1 MPLILSRRPRF
12 LLLATLCLGFWSA
25 SFQSASAAGAVGM
38 PPSVLGALK
47 NQKLSLGDLG
57 IWIQAVD
64 SNKPLLAHLPD
75 DLFNPAS
82 VMKLV
87 TSVVALD
94 VLGSNFQWTTR
105 VYADALPVNGVVH
118 GNLYIQ
124 GEGDPWFRSED
135 LWDLIRQLRDLGI
148 HEVTGKLVLD
158 NSYFDPGSIDP
169 SDFDDHPER
178 VYNALP
184 QALLLDNR
192 ATRVVIAPPDRNG
205 ATGAVVR
212 AWPPNSNIAINND
225 VKLVKGACT
234 GQTNQPSIA
243 VLGSDTNTP
252 TLNVSGKISTECQP
266 DQFYLVAGNAND
278 AFYSAFKHL
287 FEGQGGKI
295 DGTWAEAAVPKSA
308 VYLVQHNSENLT
320 QYLYLQNKWSN
331 NLMARQIFLTLGA
344 EIKGAPG
351 TLLKSRAVVAD
362 WLKRKGFNWPGF
374 DIENGSGLSRKA
386 RISPREMGQL
396 LMYAWNSPTMPE
408 LMASL
413 PIAGIDGT
421 MRKRMRGEPARGM
434 IHLKTGTLRD
444 VRAGAGYI
452 ITQSGRRYVVVIL
465 QNEENVQNGGGSKV
479 QDAILDWLYDNG

>member
-1 MPLILSRRPRF
+1 MFLILPPRPR
-12 LLLATLCLGFWSA
+12 LLFWALLCFGIWLAAIPSSWATSA
-25 SFQSASAAGAVGM
+25 VKM
-38 PPSVLGALK
+38 PPSVLETLK
-47 NQKLSLGDLG
+47 KQKLSLDDLG
-57 IWIQAVD
+57 VWVQAVD
-64 SNKPLLAHLPD
+64 SNKPLLTHLPD

-94 VLGSNFQWTTR
+94 VLGSNFKWSTK

-118 GNLYIQ
+118 GNLYIK
-124 GEGDPWFRSED
+124 GEGDPWFRNED
-135 LWDLIRQLRDLGI
+135 LWDLIRQLNDLGI
-148 HEVTGKLVLD
+148 HEVTGKLVFD
-158 NSYFDPGSIDP
+158 NSYFDPVLTDP

-192 ATRVVIAPPDRNG
+192 ATRVMILPPDRKGGG
-205 ATGAVVR
+205 AIVR
-212 AWPPNSNIAINND
+212 AWPPNKNVIINND
-225 VKLVKGACT
+225 VHLVQGPCT
-234 GQTNQPSIA
+234 GRSNQPSIT
-243 VLGSDTNTP
+243 VLGSSTNTP
-252 TLNVSGKISTECQP
+252 TLNISGKFSAECQP

-295 DGTWAEAAVPKSA
+295 DGTWAEGVVPKSA
-308 VYLVQHNSENLT
+308 VYLVQHDSENLT

-362 WLKRKGFNWPGF
+362 WLKRQGFNWPGF

-386 RISPREMGQL
+386 RISPKDMGQL
-396 LMYAWNSPTMPE
+396 LMYAWHSSTMPE
-408 LMASL
+408 LVASL
-413 PIAGIDGT
+413 PIAGVDGT
-421 MRKRMRGEPARGM
+421 MRKRLRGEPARGM

-444 VRAGAGYI
+444 VRAGAGYVV
-452 ITQSGRRYVVVIL
+452 TQSGRRYVVVIL
-465 QNEENVQNGGGSKV
+465 QNEKGVQNGGGTKV
-479 QDAILDWLYDNG
+479 QDAILDWLYGNG

>member
-12 LLLATLCLGFWSA
+12 LLLAALCLGFWSA

-205 ATGAVVR
+205 ATGAVVH

-234 GQTNQPSIA
+234 GKTNQPSIA

-295 DGTWAEAAVPKSA
+295 DGTWAEAVVPKSA

>member
-1 MPLILSRRPRF
+1 MPLILPRPLRFF
-12 LLLATLCLGFWSA
+12 LLAALCLGIWFA
-25 SFQSASAAGAVGM
+25 SVQFASAAGTVAM
-38 PPSVLGALK
+38 PQSVLETLK
-47 NQKLSLGDLG
+47 KQKLSLDDLG

-64 SNKPLLAHLPD
+64 SNKPLLTHLPD
-75 DLFNPAS
+75 DPFNPAS

-94 VLGSNFQWTTR
+94 VLGTNFQWTTR

-118 GNLYIQ
+118 GNLYIK

-135 LWDLIRQLRDLGI
+135 LWDLIRQLSDLGI

-158 NSYFDPGSIDP
+158 NSYFDPGPADP

-192 ATRVVIAPPDRNG
+192 ATRVLIVPPNRSG
-205 ATGAVVR
+205 EGAVVR
-212 AWPPNSNIAINND
+212 AWPPNKNIAINND
-225 VKLVKGACT
+225 VKLVQGACT
-234 GQTNQPSIA
+234 GRTNQPSIA
-243 VLGSDTNTP
+243 VLGPDTNTP
-252 TLNVSGKISTECQP
+252 TLNVSGKISAECQP

-287 FEGQGGKI
+287 FEQQDGKI
-295 DGTWAEAAVPKSA
+295 DGTWAEGVVPEKA

-351 TLLKSRAVVAD
+351 TLLKSKEVVAD
-362 WLKRKGFNWPGF
+362 WLKRKGFDWPGF

-396 LMYAWNSPTMPE
+396 LMYAWQSPTMPE

-413 PIAGIDGT
+413 PIAGVDGT
-421 MRKRMRGEPARGM
+421 MRKRLRGEPARGM

-452 ITQSGRRYVVVIL
+452 VTQSARRYVVVIL
-465 QNEENVQNGGGSKV
+465 QNEKNVQNGGGSKV
-479 QDAILDWLYDNG
+479 QDAILDWLYMNG

>member
-1 MPLILSRRPRF
+1 MPLILPRRPRF
-12 LLLATLCLGFWSA
+12 FLLAALCLGIWSA
-25 SFQSASAAGAVGM
+25 SFQSALATEAVGM
-38 PPSVLGALK
+38 PPSVLETLK
-47 NQKLSLGDLG
+47 KQKLSLDDLG

-64 SNKPLLAHLPD
+64 SNKPLLTHLPD

-94 VLGSNFQWTTR
+94 VLGTNFQWTTR

-118 GNLYIQ
+118 GNLYIH
-124 GEGDPWFRSED
+124 GDGDPWFRSED

-148 HEVTGKLVLD
+148 HEVTGRLVLD
-158 NSYFDPGSIDP
+158 NSYFDPGPADP
-169 SDFDDHPER
+169 SDFDGHPER

-192 ATRVVIAPPDRNG
+192 ATRVLIAPPDRSG
-205 ATGAVVR
+205 SGPVVR
-212 AWPPNSNIAINND
+212 AWPPNGNIAINND

-234 GQTNQPSIA
+234 GQTNQPNIA
-243 VLGSDTNTP
+243 VLGSDTSTP

-295 DGTWAEAAVPKSA
+295 DGTWAEGVVPKNA

-351 TLLKSRAVVAD
+351 TLLKSREVVMD
-362 WLKRKGFNWPGF
+362 WLKRQGFSWPGF
-374 DIENGSGLSRKA
+374 DIENGSGLSRKE
-386 RISPREMGQL
+386 RISPKEMGQL
-396 LMYAWNSPTMPE
+396 LMYAWHSPTMPE

-421 MRKRMRGEPARGM
+421 MRKRLRGEPARGM

-465 QNEENVQNGGGSKV
+465 QNEQNVQNGGGSRV